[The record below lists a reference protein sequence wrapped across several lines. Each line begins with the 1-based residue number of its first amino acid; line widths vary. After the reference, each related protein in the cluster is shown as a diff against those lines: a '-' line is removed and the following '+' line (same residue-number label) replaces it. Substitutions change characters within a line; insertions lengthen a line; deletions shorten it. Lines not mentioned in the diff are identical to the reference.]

1 MSRQYLT
8 KPPVKYETRELRKS
22 RGNRS
27 EIPMNHEEDAKQT
40 GSCPSQ
46 QDFNPC
52 PICLGP
58 LVQESYLDT
67 CFHKFCY
74 NCIVHWSRVVASK
87 RSRPSSSVKCPL
99 CKTENFSV
107 ISGFDGTCFQRHYIN
122 QDFENGF
129 TFSKAHKYRLQCYYS
144 EPGIVNDI
152 FDVLRFWKSRK
163 YLQSNVWLHSWLKRE
178 LQTLMQEEDVDVVVH
193 HIHGVINSFLRRIE
207 QTHLLK
213 KPAEAKQDDFRT
225 AVFDAAKPFLL
236 ARTDR
241 FVNELELFL
250 ASGLNIDAYDAV
262 YMQRL
267 GWNTP
272 GGTTSTKPAE
282 EPSQHVGV
290 VPYLFIFDVDSDEAE

>member
-1 MSRQYLT
+1 
-8 KPPVKYETRELRKS
+8 
-22 RGNRS
+22 
-27 EIPMNHEEDAKQT
+27 MNHEEDAKQT

-67 CFHKFCY
+67 CFHIWKCRLLILDLVAKVLIHRSQSVVADKFCY